1 MIPSEEINRIRNDA
15 NIVDVISS
23 YINLEPKGKNFFG
36 ICPFHDDHNPSMS
49 VSKDKQIY
57 TCFVCGASG
66 NVFTFIQNYENVS
79 FPEAVSVV
87 ASKIGYNLKYQ
98 KNAIGPNK
106 ELYEIIDITTKYFIN
121 NLNSA
126 YGKEAKDYL
135 KKRQLNEDIIKE
147 FNIGVA
153 LGNNLSKLLLGKGFS
168 EKQIIDVG
176 VTNKNEENFH
186 DIFQNRITFPINN
199 ERGEPI
205 AFSARV
211 YNMESPNKYI
221 NSKENPIFKKGN
233 TLFNYDKAKNEVNKT
248 KSIIIVEGHID
259 AIRVYSI
266 GVKNVV
272 ATMGTALTK
281 EHIALL
287 KKLNSKII
295 LMLDNDEAGLNGTI
309 SIGEELVRNN
319 LPVEVIR
326 LSEEKDP
333 DSYIIRFGPE
343 KFKDLLKRPQS
354 FFEFKLQYL
363 KSNKDLNK
371 SKDLANYINS
381 VIDELNKSDD
391 DILKEVT
398 INKICTDYNLN
409 KEILLRKLIQKEKVI
424 NPQPIVVKKTIP
436 KLNKYQKICEAIIY
450 MMMKNLKYLKKYD
463 RSLGYIPDKKYNQI
477 ANDILA
483 YYKLNQDFNMADF
496 ISFEIKSAYYDIV
509 LRIINQYEEMEPN
522 YEEFD
527 DYLEAIKKW
536 IKEEQINKL
545 KEEIDKETDIN
556 RQIELNDLL
565 MKLKKE
571 SE

>member
-1 MIPSEEINRIRNDA
+1 
-15 NIVDVISS
+15 
-23 YINLEPKGKNFFG
+23 
-36 ICPFHDDHNPSMS
+36 
-49 VSKDKQIY
+49 
-57 TCFVCGASG
+57 
-66 NVFTFIQNYENVS
+66 
-79 FPEAVSVV
+79 
-87 ASKIGYNLKYQ
+87 
-98 KNAIGPNK
+98 
-106 ELYEIIDITTKYFIN
+106 
-121 NLNSA
+121 
-126 YGKEAKDYL
+126 
-135 KKRQLNEDIIKE
+135 
-147 FNIGVA
+147 
-153 LGNNLSKLLLGKGFS
+153 
-168 EKQIIDVG
+168 
-176 VTNKNEENFH
+176 
-186 DIFQNRITFPINN
+186 
-199 ERGEPI
+199 
-205 AFSARV
+205 
-211 YNMESPNKYI
+211 
-221 NSKENPIFKKGN
+221 
-233 TLFNYDKAKNEVNKT
+233 
-248 KSIIIVEGHID
+248 
-259 AIRVYSI
+259 
-266 GVKNVV
+266 
-272 ATMGTALTK
+272 
-281 EHIALL
+281 
-287 KKLNSKII
+287 
-295 LMLDNDEAGLNGTI
+295 MLDNDEAGLNGTI

-398 INKICTDYNLN
+398 INKICTDYNLD

>member
-1 MIPSEEINRIRNDA
+1 M
-15 NIVDVISS
+15 
-23 YINLEPKGKNFFG
+23 
-36 ICPFHDDHNPSMS
+36 
-49 VSKDKQIY
+49 
-57 TCFVCGASG
+57 
-66 NVFTFIQNYENVS
+66 
-79 FPEAVSVV
+79 
-87 ASKIGYNLKYQ
+87 
-98 KNAIGPNK
+98 
-106 ELYEIIDITTKYFIN
+106 
-121 NLNSA
+121 
-126 YGKEAKDYL
+126 GKEAKEYL
-135 KKRQLNEDIIKE
+135 KKRQLNDVIVKE

-153 LGNNLSKLLLGKGFS
+153 LGNNLSKLLLGKGFT
-168 EKQIIDVG
+168 EKQIIDIG
-176 VTNKNEENFH
+176 IANKKDDDLY

-211 YNMESPNKYI
+211 YNMESPNKYL

-233 TLFNYDKAKNEVNKT
+233 VLFNYDKAKNEVNKS

-281 EHIALL
+281 EHITLL
-287 KKLNSKII
+287 KKLNAKII
-295 LMLDNDEAGLNGTI
+295 LMFDNDEAGLKGTI
-309 SIGEELVRNN
+309 AIGEELIKNN
-319 LPVEVIR
+319 LAVEVVR

-333 DSYIIRFGPE
+333 DSYILRFGPE
-343 KFKDLLKRPQS
+343 KFKELLKKPQS

-363 KSNKDLNK
+363 RSNKDLNK
-371 SKDLANYINS
+371 SKDLANYING
-381 VIDELNKSDD
+381 VIEELNKSDD

-398 INKICTDYNLN
+398 INKLCSDYNLD
-409 KEILLRKLIQKEKVI
+409 KEVLLKKLTKKDKVSNS
-424 NPQPIVVKKTIP
+424 NPIIIKKTIP
-436 KLNKYQKICEAIIY
+436 KLNKYQKVCEAILY
-450 MMMKNLKYLKKYD
+450 MMMKDIKYLKIYD
-463 RSLGYIPDKKYNQI
+463 RNLGYIPDKKYNQI

-483 YYKLNQDFNMADF
+483 CYKLNQEFNIADF
-496 ISFEIKSAYYDIV
+496 ISFEVKSTYYDIV

>member
-15 NIVDVISS
+15 NIVDIISS

-36 ICPFHDDHNPSMS
+36 LCPFHEDHNPSMS
-49 VSKDKQIY
+49 VSPDKQIY

-66 NVFTFIQNYENVS
+66 NVFTFVQNYENVT
-79 FPEAVSVV
+79 FPEAVSIV

-98 KNAIGPNK
+98 KNINQPHK
-106 ELYEIIDITTKYFIN
+106 ELYEIIDISTKYFVN
-121 NLNSA
+121 NLNSIL
-126 YGKEAKDYL
+126 GKEAKEYL
-135 KKRQLNEDIIKE
+135 KKRQLNDVIVKE

-153 LGNNLSKLLLGKGFS
+153 LGNNLSKLLLGKGFT
-168 EKQIIDVG
+168 EKQIIDIG
-176 VTNKNEENFH
+176 IANKKDDDLY

-211 YNMESPNKYI
+211 YNMESPNKYL

-233 TLFNYDKAKNEVNKT
+233 VLFNYDKAKNEVNKS

-281 EHIALL
+281 EHITLL
-287 KKLNSKII
+287 KKLNAKII
-295 LMLDNDEAGLNGTI
+295 LMFDNDEAGLKGTI
-309 SIGEELVRNN
+309 AIGEELIKNN
-319 LPVEVIR
+319 LAVEVVR

-333 DSYIIRFGPE
+333 DSYILRFGPE
-343 KFKDLLKRPQS
+343 KFKELLKKPQS

-363 KSNKDLNK
+363 RSNKDLNK
-371 SKDLANYINS
+371 SKDLANYING
-381 VIDELNKSDD
+381 VIEELNKSDD

-398 INKICTDYNLN
+398 INKLCSDYNLD
-409 KEILLRKLIQKEKVI
+409 KEVLLKKLTKKDKVSNS
-424 NPQPIVVKKTIP
+424 NPIIIKKTIP
-436 KLNKYQKICEAIIY
+436 KLNKYQKVCEAILY
-450 MMMKNLKYLKKYD
+450 MMMKDIKYLKIYD
-463 RSLGYIPDKKYNQI
+463 RNLGYIPDKKYNQI

-483 YYKLNQDFNMADF
+483 CYKLNQEFNIADF
-496 ISFEIKSAYYDIV
+496 ISFEVKSTYYDIV